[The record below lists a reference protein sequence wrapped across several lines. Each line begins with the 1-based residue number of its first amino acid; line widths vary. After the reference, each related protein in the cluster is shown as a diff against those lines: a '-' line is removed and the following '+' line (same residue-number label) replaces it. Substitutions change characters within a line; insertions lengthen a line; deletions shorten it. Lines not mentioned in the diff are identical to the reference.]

1 MQVVELTRKFQY
13 NSITLSDPNP
23 ALTPDQVKEVYAGQ
37 YPELTNAVVEGPVTR
52 GNTATYKFTRA
63 VGSKGATQQLPAAAV
78 LERAFR
84 GGDSHA
90 IASFLAAAEDADPD
104 GRAASTL
111 TQAALSKHRGI
122 PMQLPPQAFGL
133 HG

>member
-1 MQVVELTRKFQY
+1 MQVLELTRKFQY

-23 ALTPDQVKEVYAGQ
+23 ALTPEQVKEVYAGQ
-37 YPELTNAVVEGPVTR
+37 YPELTNSVVEGPVTK
-52 GNTATYKFTRA
+52 GGTATYKFTRA
-63 VGSKGATQQLPAAAV
+63 VGSKGAEQLPASAV
-78 LERAFR
+78 LERAIR

-90 IASFLAAAEDADPD
+90 IASFLASAEEGDPGGMAAA
-104 GRAASTL
+104 TL
-111 TQAALSKHRGI
+111 SQAALSKQGGI